1 VDQSP
6 GVEPRGYCN
15 LFLPDGESSG
25 VERRLT
31 VLMGVFLAGCSAS
44 ALPTGGSPSLSGS
57 MRATPDSSRSASASP
72 IDTPAP
78 TIDPAATLAPSL
90 PPGTLGL
97 HALGWQTVVPELN
110 RATAEVIGHWLAV
123 GTLDRAEPTW
133 FKKLVETRWRFQLFA
148 MQQPV
153 VDGPDGGRVLFVAD
167 NGANSE
173 IRVVGV
179 DGSAPRLVG
188 TLAQVVYT
196 ARMSL
201 DGMSAYLVVLD
212 RATGRDQGVWRVS
225 LQGNST
231 MHEVM
236 PPPAVD
242 LARMSGG
249 MRLAATTR
257 FVRTLRVSAD
267 GSEVARM
274 ACGEPYGECLL
285 DVLTVADGRV
295 TSYTPPEQSGE
306 LAAIGDGVMLGI
318 DYCLPDTRCV
328 TEGIHLAEG
337 GPQIFPGRPPAIDAG
352 GHLVL
357 LQFPPPTVSARGF
370 FVTHLDGSGTHL
382 VLATDGS
389 VRLIHQEGVD
399 FEGVRLELPW
409 GWVAVSLDRFTSDGL
424 YVVTPAAVRL
434 TDGGWV
440 GLTMPQIN
448 PIGGGTD

>member
-1 VDQSP
+1 M
-6 GVEPRGYCN
+6 
-15 LFLPDGESSG
+15 
-25 VERRLT
+25 T
-31 VLMGVFLAGCSAS
+31 
-44 ALPTGGSPSLSGS
+44 
-57 MRATPDSSRSASASP
+57 
-72 IDTPAP
+72 TPAP

-90 PPGTLGL
+90 PAGTLDL
-97 HALGWQTVVPELN
+97 HALGWQTVVPELSP
-110 RATAEVIGHWLAV
+110 ATAEVIGHWLAV
-123 GTLDRAEPTW
+123 GTLDQAKPAW
-133 FKKLVETRWRFQLFA
+133 FKKLVEARWRFQLFA
-148 MQQPV
+148 TQQPV

-167 NGANSE
+167 NGASSE

-188 TLAQVVYT
+188 TLPQVVYT
-196 ARMSL
+196 ARMSP
-201 DGMSAYLVVLD
+201 DGRSAYLVVLD

-225 LQGNST
+225 LQGSSP

-249 MRLAATTR
+249 IRLAATTR

-267 GSEVARM
+267 GSQVARM

-295 TSYTPPEQSGE
+295 SPYTPPEQSGE
-306 LAAIGDGVMLGI
+306 LAAIGDGVMLGL
-318 DYCLPDTRCV
+318 DYCLPDNRCI
-328 TEGIHLAEG
+328 TGGIHLAGG
-337 GPQIFPGRPPAIDAG
+337 GPQLFPGTPPAIDAA

-357 LQFPPPTVSARGF
+357 LQFPPPTRAPRGF
-370 FVTHLDGSGTHL
+370 FVTHLDGSGTRL

-389 VRLIHQEGVD
+389 VTAIHQEGLD
-399 FEGVRLELPW
+399 SQGVRMELPW
-409 GWVAVSLDRFTSDGL
+409 GWVAVSLNRFTADGGYL
-424 YVVTPAAVRL
+424 VTPAAVRL